1 MLTLEEALQRVLAAV
16 PPPARETVSLSEAA
30 ERALAEAISS
40 PVDLP
45 PFDNSAMDG
54 YAVRAEDTAP
64 ATVEKPAVLQIAGRI
79 AAGEP
84 PRCRVEPGTCTRLFT
99 GSVLPPG
106 ADAVVMQEDT
116 AADPSDA
123 AIVRVTDAV
132 KPWENVRFR
141 GEDIKRGEVILE
153 TGAPLG
159 AAQLALLAATGI
171 GNLQVARRPVVG
183 VMATGS
189 ELREAGAALAEGQIY
204 ESNRVTIATLA
215 RQAGAVVKIFPLVA
229 DSLAGTRAA
238 LEQIFSECDC
248 VVSTGGV
255 SVGEHDYVKDAFAA
269 LGGEIG
275 LWRVAI
281 KPGKPFVFGRIRS
294 ASLSPGGGTGRGEGA
309 DDVSKLFFGLPGN
322 PVSAF
327 VTFLV
332 LVRPA
337 LRRWQGAAEISLP
350 SHPGTLAEP
359 LANRGDRRHFVRVEV
374 DDAGRVRPAGVQ
386 ASHRLASLARATGL
400 VEVPPET
407 VLPSGAAVRVL
418 RWECWP

>member
-1 MLTLEEALQRVLAAV
+1 MLQLEEALQRVLAAV
-16 PPPARETVSLSEAA
+16 PPSVGETVSLNEAA
-30 ERALAEAISS
+30 GRVLVETISS

-54 YAVRAEDTAP
+54 YAVRAEDISTA
-64 ATVEKPAVLQIAGRI
+64 TIEKPAVLRLAGRI
-79 AAGEP
+79 AAGET
-84 PRCRVEPGTCTRLFT
+84 PRDHVEPGTCVRLFT

-116 AADPSDA
+116 TVDPQDA
-123 AIVRVTDAV
+123 ALVRVTDAV

-141 GEDIKRGEVILE
+141 GEDIKCGEVVLE

-171 GNLQVARRPVVG
+171 GNLKAARQPVLG
-183 VMATGS
+183 VLATGS
-189 ELREAGAALAEGQIY
+189 ELREAGAPLGEGQIY
-204 ESNRVTIATLA
+204 ESNRATIATLA

-229 DSLAGTRAA
+229 DSPDATRDA
-238 LEQIFSECDC
+238 LERIFSECDC

-255 SVGEHDYVKDAFAA
+255 SVGEHDYVKEAFAA
-269 LGGEIG
+269 LGGEIN

-281 KPGKPFVFGRIRS
+281 KPGKPFVFGRWK
-294 ASLSPGGGTGRGEGA
+294 
-309 DDVSKLFFGLPGN
+309 DKLLFGLPGN

-350 SHPGTLAEP
+350 AHPGTLAEP

-374 DDAGRVRPAGVQ
+374 DGEGRVRPAGVQ

-407 VLPSGAAVRVL
+407 ALPSGAAVRVL
-418 RWECWP
+418 RWE